1 MERSR
6 FSWIPNAISLAR
18 LACLPVLLALAWS
31 GQDRW
36 FAWLLLPALASDVLD
51 GWLARRLDAV
61 SRLGSLLDSVADI
74 LLVLVMVYAIWP
86 LHPGVAQEHGWIF
99 LGVVAIWCV
108 AHLASLLRYGRLA
121 SFHTRLVR
129 AGIFAF
135 SLFAVVLFWWGLQP
149 QLLYFAAILC
159 SLGAIEH
166 FILLALLP
174 QWTPD
179 LTGGIP
185 EALRLR
191 KATGSDH
198 TAN

>member
-108 AHLASLLRYGRLA
+108 AHLASLLPMVDT
-121 SFHTRLVR
+121 HQTRAPEFRAVMGDADFEDTLKNRRAQVRATADRVLVR
-129 AGIFAF
+129 EMY
-135 SLFAVVLFWWGLQP
+135 LVE
-149 QLLYFAAILC
+149 AA
-159 SLGAIEH
+159 
-166 FILLALLP
+166 
-174 QWTPD
+174 
-179 LTGGIP
+179 
-185 EALRLR
+185 
-191 KATGSDH
+191 
-198 TAN
+198 